1 MKAEV
6 FLQLQHSAS
15 QAQLQ
20 ETLENTQT
28 SSRGNM

>member
-20 ETLENTQT
+20 EVRENAQT
-28 SSRGNM
+28 SSRGNV